1 MKAILKKDNR
11 NEIDRE
17 YDTLWNKLCREA
29 NLSARQSILVA
40 RYLRSIIERRI
51 HEIESAVDM
60 GWLLALIESEHFG
73 TDVKRGAT
81 RLPRVQQKAADY
93 RNEAYGHKCLDA
105 NGVWQRYD
113 GCGLQ
118 HLQQK
123 LLRHGVEYDFRLG
136 EPGDDNG

>member
-1 MKAILKKDNR
+1 MKAIVKKDNR
-11 NEIDRE
+11 SEIDRE

-29 NLSARQSILVA
+29 NLSARQSMLVA

-73 TDVKRGAT
+73 TDVKRGAK
-81 RLPRVQQKAADY
+81 RLPRVQQKAADL
-93 RNEAYGHKCLDA
+93 RNEAYGHKCVDA
-105 NGVWQRYD
+105 NGYWQRYD
-113 GCGLQ
+113 GCGLE

-123 LLRHGVEYDFRLG
+123 LLRHGVEYDLRLG
-136 EPGDDNG
+136 EGDE

>member
-40 RYLRSIIERRI
+40 RYLRLIIERRI

-60 GWLLALIESEHFG
+60 GWLLALIEREHFG
-73 TDVKRGAT
+73 TDVKRGA
-81 RLPRVQQKAADY
+81 K
-93 RNEAYGHKCLDA
+93 
-105 NGVWQRYD
+105 
-113 GCGLQ
+113 
-118 HLQQK
+118 
-123 LLRHGVEYDFRLG
+123 
-136 EPGDDNG
+136 